1 MNPKDG
7 GVLPENFMVELCPPH
22 TPTQLHFVS
31 DLQVYCL
38 FCFCFFTTAIFLIGM
53 SLAQNEFRDYYV
65 ELRKLRFFFQS
76 QFLFRVC
83 LGFYIIKQILTV
95 FSGNIDY
102 VNR

>member
-65 ELRKLRFFFQS
+65 ELRKLRFFPKPILISSLFG
-76 QFLFRVC
+76 FLH
-83 LGFYIIKQILTV
+83 Y
-95 FSGNIDY
+95 
-102 VNR
+102 